1 MLPVWCGLLLA
12 LLQLQLSHAFYLPGV
27 APSSYSWKQL
37 VPLTVNTLTPSI
49 SREDAQLHAVVS
61 YDYYHPAFRFCA
73 PEDGPRWVRESLGS
87 ILFGDRIRTSPFEL
101 KMGVNETC
109 KAICPG
115 KEMDEKSAQF
125 VASRIEQAYKVN
137 LLIDGLPGAEVVEDL
152 TTGEYFNSPGFP
164 LGRLDDDGQRKLLYN
179 HWDIIIDY
187 HKTTLAAGKY
197 RVVQVIVSP
206 RSTAVNRY
214 IDPQN
219 GACPDGGPLVINED
233 GGQTITYTY
242 GVYWR
247 ESTTAWATRWD
258 RYLHVNDP
266 SIHWFSLISSTCF
279 VVLLLALVSSILAR
293 ALHKD
298 IQRYNRLDNINLDDL
313 NGTSAVDDDVQEDSG
328 WKLVHGDV
336 FRSPRYPMLLSVM
349 LGSGAQLFVMVGFT
363 VAFALLGFLSP
374 SNRGFLT
381 TVSLL
386 LYTVLGFVGGY
397 VSARAYKTYGGE
409 NWKLNMATT
418 PLFVPGIVFTMFFLM
433 NLVVW
438 AKGSAGA
445 VPLTTMLALVGIWF
459 FISVPLSIAGSWAGF
474 KVPVPDPPTRVNQI
488 PRQIPPGPSS
498 LRPLPSMLL
507 TGILPFCAIFVELY
521 PILTSLWT
529 GRIYYMFGF
538 LFICYGIMILTSAC
552 TTILLVY
559 FLLCAEDYR
568 WQWRA
573 FLGSG
578 MTGVYVFVIA
588 LWFWLTRIS
597 FGGLTGAILY
607 VAYSALIGFLVFIL
621 TGKSTGPVGGRRG
634 SADESL
640 QVPSGLCHLTG
651 SCLGS
656 TLRSR
661 STETEGVNIYFQMMI
676 YKRSTTMCSS
686 CRNVLFDFR
695 AYFRGFDTDSPSR
708 AL

>member
-1 MLPVWCGLLLA
+1 MIPLSCGLLLA
-12 LLQLQLSHAFYLPGV
+12 IVHFATVRAFYLPGL
-27 APSSYSWKQL
+27 APSSYSWDQI

-49 SREDAQLHAVVS
+49 SRHDRVLHAVVS
-61 YDYYHPAFRFCA
+61 YDYYHPAFGFCR
-73 PEDGPRWVRESLGS
+73 PENGPKEIRESLGS

-101 KMGVNETC
+101 KMGQNQTC
-109 KAICPG
+109 KAICEG
-115 KEMDEKSAQF
+115 KQMDERSAQF
-125 VASRIEQAYKVN
+125 VASTIAQAYKVN
-137 LLIDGLPGAEVVEDL
+137 LLVDGLPGAEVAEDL
-152 TTGEYFNSPGFP
+152 TTGERFNSPGFI
-164 LGRLDDDGQRKLLYN
+164 LGKVTDDDRRILYN
-179 HWDIIIDY
+179 HWDIYVDY
-187 HKTTLAAGKY
+187 HKTTLGTKKY
-197 RVVQVIVSP
+197 RVVQVLVQPS
-206 RSTAVNRY
+206 SNSANKY
-214 IDPQN
+214 LSS
-219 GACPDGGPLVINED
+219 GKGECPENAGPLYINPK

-247 ESTTAWATRWD
+247 ESKVAWATRWD
-258 RYLHVNDP
+258 KYLHVSDP
-266 SIHWFSLISSTCF
+266 SIHWFSLISSSCF

-313 NGTSAVDDDVQEDSG
+313 SGTSALDEDDVQEDSG

-349 LGSGAQLFVMVGFT
+349 LGSGAQLFVMVGLT
-363 VAFALLGFLSP
+363 VALAMLGLLAP
-374 SNRGFLT
+374 SYRGYLT

-397 VSARAYKTYGGE
+397 VSARSYKTYGGE

-418 PLFVPGIVFTMFFLM
+418 PLFVPGVVFSTFFLL
-433 NLVVW
+433 NLFVW

-445 VPLTTMLALVGIWF
+445 VPLTTMIALIGIWF
-459 FISVPLSIAGSWAGF
+459 FISVPLSVAGSWAGF
-474 KVPVPDPPTRVNQI
+474 KVAVPETPTKVNQI
-488 PRQIPPGPSS
+488 PRQIPPGPKS
-498 LRPLPSMLL
+498 LRPIPSALL

-538 LFICYGIMILTSAC
+538 LFLCYGIMILTSAC

-578 MTGVYVFVIA
+578 MTGFYVFVIA
-588 LWFWLTRIS
+588 LWFWVTRIS

-607 VAYSALIGFLVFIL
+607 VGYSALIGFLAFIL
-621 TGKSTGPVGGRRG
+621 TGKSRNAEPMCVVDANI
-634 SADESL
+634 S
-640 QVPSGLCHLTG
+640 TG
-651 SCLGS
+651 SIGFISSYWFLYRIYGS
-656 TLRSR
+656 IK
-661 STETEGVNIYFQMMI
+661 V
-676 YKRSTTMCSS
+676 
-686 CRNVLFDFR
+686 D
-695 AYFRGFDTDSPSR
+695 
-708 AL
+708 

>member
-1 MLPVWCGLLLA
+1 MLQPRTWLSILLA
-12 LLQLQLSHAFYLPGV
+12 CISTSQAFYLPGL
-27 APSSYSWKQL
+27 APSSYSWKDI

-49 SREDAQLHAVVS
+49 SRHDQQLHAVVS

-73 PEDGPRWVRESLGS
+73 PEEGPKWVRESLGS

-101 KMGVNETC
+101 MLGVNQTC
-109 KAICPG
+109 KSICLG
-115 KEMDEKSAQF
+115 KELDEKSAQF
-125 VASRIEQAYKVN
+125 MASRIEQAYKVN
-137 LLIDGLPGAEVVEDL
+137 LLIDYLPGAEIAEDL
-152 TTGEYFNSPGFP
+152 TTGEFFNSPGFP
-164 LGRLDDDGQRKLLYN
+164 LGRVEGEGEDSRKVLYN

-197 RVVQVIVSP
+197 RVVNVLVQPSSNAANKFVSP
-206 RSTAVNRY
+206 
-214 IDPQN
+214 QK
-219 GACPDGGPLVINED
+219 GECPPAGGPLYIDTN

-242 GVYWR
+242 SVFWR
-247 ESTTAWATRWD
+247 PSNTAWATRWD
-258 RYLHVNDP
+258 KYLHIVDP
-266 SIHWFSLISSTCF
+266 SIHWFSLVSSICF

-313 NGTSAVDDDVQEDSG
+313 NSTSVTDDDVQEDSG

-336 FRSPRYPMLLSVM
+336 FRPPRYSMLLSVL
-349 LGSGAQLFVMVGFT
+349 LGSGAQIFVMLGVT
-363 VAFALLGFLSP
+363 VALSLLGFLSP
-374 SNRGFLT
+374 SNRGWLT

-397 VSARAYKTYGGE
+397 VSSRAYKTYGGE
-409 NWKLNMATT
+409 NWKLNMAST
-418 PLFVPGIVFTMFFLM
+418 PIFVPGIVFTMFFIM
-433 NLVVW
+433 NLFVW
-438 AKGSAGA
+438 SKGSAGA
-445 VPLTTMLALVGIWF
+445 VPLTTMFALVGIWF
-459 FISVPLSIAGSWAGF
+459 FISVPLSVAGSWAGF

-488 PRQIPPGPSS
+488 PRQIPPGPFS
-498 LRPLPSMLL
+498 LRPLPSIAM

-538 LFICYGIMILTSAC
+538 LFLCYGIMVLTTAC

-588 LWFWLTRIS
+588 LWFWVTRIS

-607 VAYSALIGFLVFIL
+607 VGYSALIGFLVFVL
-621 TGKSTGPVGGRRG
+621 TGKFSSCFIFIKFTDIPQALSV
-634 SADESL
+634 L
-640 QVPSGLCHLTG
+640 YPHIG
-651 SCLGS
+651 SCFAYTALS
-656 TLRSR
+656 KSIKETKVHNNTKHRCSNCLR
-661 STETEGVNIYFQMMI
+661 IPI
-676 YKRSTTMCSS
+676 
-686 CRNVLFDFR
+686 
-695 AYFRGFDTDSPSR
+695 
-708 AL
+708 